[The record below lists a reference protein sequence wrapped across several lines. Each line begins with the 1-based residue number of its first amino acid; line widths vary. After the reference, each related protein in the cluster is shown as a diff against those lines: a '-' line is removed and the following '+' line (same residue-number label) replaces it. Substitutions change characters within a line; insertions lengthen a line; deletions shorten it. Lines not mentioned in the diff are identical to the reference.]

1 MQFLHRLKIYS
12 FSFGYTLVR
21 NESSLMK
28 YQNIGKCKYC
38 GTTYIKQE
46 LNRDSVVM
54 IVGVKVF
61 RIIKHDSKENVGD

>member
-28 YQNIGKCKYC
+28 YQNIGKRKYC
-38 GTTYIKQE
+38 GTTYIKTGTKSGFCSDDCRRKSIQD
-46 LNRDSVVM
+46 N
-54 IVGVKVF
+54 KAQ
-61 RIIKHDSKENVGD
+61 